1 MGDMSKEPSMEEIL
15 SSIRRVMA
23 REDAE
28 SDKAPRI
35 KTRVIADPFA
45 AQEAIETAEASD
57 EEVLELTDTTADS
70 QPDETPAD
78 ATRVEDDPLLSK
90 DRVEASRNTLSQL
103 AEIVKP
109 QPGADLPI
117 GTVSLD
123 DMVREAIKPM
133 LKQWLDQNLP
143 TIVED
148 MVAREIQR
156 ISGRV
161 Y

>member
-1 MGDMSKEPSMEEIL
+1 MEEIL

-109 QPGADLPI
+109 QPRADLPI